1 MLARHKPC
9 NHHNV
14 DKIHHPNKGSHNVG
28 FHQKR
33 GFIEWIVPRE
43 VHFQLKWASPRYHQ
57 REEQS
62 SHNAR
67 QLLDVIHGILYSKIE
82 DNTTNTNFTSCVWWS
97 RTTKQEV
104 YIMNG
109 FFANGG
115 TNCGCGN
122 DYILILLL
130 VCCCGCNI
138 CDILPWLLIMNCC
151 GNGIGC
157 CK

>member
-1 MLARHKPC
+1 
-9 NHHNV
+9 
-14 DKIHHPNKGSHNVG
+14 
-28 FHQKR
+28 
-33 GFIEWIVPRE
+33 
-43 VHFQLKWASPRYHQ
+43 
-57 REEQS
+57 
-62 SHNAR
+62 
-67 QLLDVIHGILYSKIE
+67 
-82 DNTTNTNFTSCVWWS
+82 
-97 RTTKQEV
+97 
-104 YIMNG
+104 MNG

-157 CK
+157 CKQASARTTKKAEGVLCFLFVLHFVYLERSYTSTHCFEDGTRGAAATRKRTPSTSICTQSLVRSVFLHQSDKWHNEGTPLNVRAVSVSLPIGLCRMAEGGNM